1 MAKVEL
7 EKGGCGCASIPILP
21 LLLLLGGGWF
31 AVQQGYAATL
41 LEQAGEQQ
49 LWAGGRAILS
59 SILGDSFPSDVIESL
74 PGAEI
79 IPTSTMEPIFIPPP
93 TAPAPPPLPTA
104 PPPPVAVA
112 IAEPEPV
119 QAPESQAEPNLTT
132 PAASTTSESQ
142 PQASQAQMP
151 WEKKAIRGIYIS
163 RYQITNNASE
173 QMIRDRV
180 RYYKSKGINTIIH
193 GVWGNGCTMYKSKV
207 MLQTLGFESC
217 PNLFREQWLD
227 WMIDEAK
234 KQDMEVH
241 AYFEKG
247 IKLDKNSPIYDLAV
261 SKKWLVPGV
270 DKTYSKVDHYVL
282 DMEVPEVATFFKDIV
297 SEFVQRYPEIDAVQ
311 WDDYLGYHAEL
322 PGQVDRTAQLTKFV
336 QEMST
341 QMKRA
346 NPNVSFDICHHNPYW
361 AKRYFAAD
369 WENWNVDRAFIQ
381 VYNDPNFEDELGYVR
396 AYNGVAIADNQLHR
410 LGQIVADEQIES
422 VLIFPNA
429 GQPEQAAAQVQV
441 TLKEDS

>member
-1 MAKVEL
+1 MAKAERK
-7 EKGGCGCASIPILP
+7 KGGCGCGSIPIFP
-21 LLLLLGGGWF
+21 MLLLLGGGWWF
-31 AVQQGYAATL
+31 LFHQGNASTL
-41 LEQAGEQQ
+41 LDRLAGQPFFADAQALLRSVTGES
-49 LWAGGRAILS
+49 APPAIP
-59 SILGDSFPSDVIESL
+59 PSV
-74 PGAEI
+74 
-79 IPTSTMEPIFIPPP
+79 PTATMEPIFIPPP
-93 TAPAPPPLPTA
+93 TAPAPPP
-104 PPPPVAVA
+104 PPIAAVS
-112 IAEPEPV
+112 PEPATQSGQV
-119 QAPESQAEPNLTT
+119 PANQVEPSSTT
-132 PAASTTSESQ
+132 PVSATTSETL
-142 PQASQAQMP
+142 PEVAKPNTP

-173 QMIRDRV
+173 KVIRDRV

-217 PNLFREQWLD
+217 PNLFRDQWLD

-381 VYNDPNFEDELGYVR
+381 VYNDANFNDELGYVR
-396 AYNGVAIADNQLHR
+396 AFDGVAIADNQLHR
-410 LGQIVADEQIES
+410 LEQIVADEQIDS

-429 GQPEQAAAQVQV
+429 GLPEQAAAQVQ
-441 TLKEDS
+441 TKLKEDV

>member
-1 MAKVEL
+1 MAKVET
-7 EKGGCGCASIPILP
+7 ETGGCGCASLP
-21 LLLLLGGGWF
+21 LLPMLLLLGAGWF
-31 AVQQGYAATL
+31 AVQQGYASAWR
-41 LEQAGEQQ
+41 EHIVGQAWVAEAQDIIRAMTGESD
-49 LWAGGRAILS
+49 RTILPS
-59 SILGDSFPSDVIESL
+59 S
-74 PGAEI
+74 
-79 IPTSTMEPIFIPPP
+79 PTATMEPVFIPPP
-93 TAPAPPPLPTA
+93 NAPAPPPPPIAAVTA
-104 PPPPVAVA
+104 S
-112 IAEPEPV
+112 EHQPV
-119 QAPESQAEPNLTT
+119 QTSVNPVDLSHPMTSV
-132 PAASTTSESQ
+132 ASALEGSQ
-142 PQASQAQMP
+142 PQARPETP
-151 WEKKAIRGIYIS
+151 WEQKDIRGIYIS

-217 PNLFREQWLD
+217 PNLFRDQWLD

-381 VYNDPNFEDELGYVR
+381 VYNDANFNDELGYVR
-396 AYNGVAIADNQLHR
+396 AFDGVAIADNQLHR
-410 LGQIVADEQIES
+410 LEQIVADEQIDS

-429 GQPEQAAAQVQV
+429 GLPEQAVAQVQAK
-441 TLKEDS
+441 LKENE

>member
-1 MAKVEL
+1 MAKAET
-7 EKGGCGCASIPILP
+7 EKGGCGCASIPLLP
-21 LLLLLGGGWF
+21 MLFLLGGGWF
-31 AVQQGYAATL
+31 LVQQGYAAAL
-41 LEQAGEQQ
+41 LERAGGGA
-49 LWAGGRAILS
+49 LWAEGQALIS
-59 SILGDSFPSDVIESL
+59 SIKGEAFPGENPVPMPSPV
-74 PGAEI
+74 
-79 IPTSTMEPIFIPPP
+79 PTATMEPVFTPPP
-93 TAPAPPPLPTA
+93 SAPAPPPA
-104 PPPPVAVA
+104 PVTMPPIAV
-112 IAEPEPV
+112 
-119 QAPESQAEPNLTT
+119 TT
-132 PAASTTSESQ
+132 PSSVAATVTEPALPDVGTLVLDEESVADA
-142 PQASQAQMP
+142 PKTP
-151 WEKKAIRGIYIS
+151 WEQKAIRGIYIS

-173 QMIRDRV
+173 KVIRDRV

-217 PNLFREQWLD
+217 PNLFQDQWLD

-234 KQDMEVH
+234 KQDMEIH

-261 SKKWLVPGV
+261 AKKWLVPGV

-282 DMEVPEVATFFKDIV
+282 DMEVPEVATFFQDIV
-297 SEFVQRYPEIDAVQ
+297 AEFVQRYPEIDAVQ

-341 QMKRA
+341 QMKQA

-381 VYNDPNFEDELGYVR
+381 VYNDANFNDELGYVR
-396 AYNGVAIADNQLHR
+396 AYDGVAIADNQLHR
-410 LGQIVADEQIES
+410 LDQIVADGDIDS

-429 GQPEQAAAQVQV
+429 GQPEQAAAQVQAKLATKTV
-441 TLKEDS
+441 D